1 MQQEQKQ
8 KKKQKSRGGRPPKA
22 LEKRKTVRMRIWV
35 TPSEATAIKQKA
47 EAEGFKHVG
56 QFMAK
61 AVSGSVHGTAPAIK
75 FTPVD
80 MRNLE
85 EIGKNLN
92 QIAKHLHSGHEYD
105 SEMQEN
111 VLYVGKLVKKLGQEL
126 YRQLRNH
133 KNGSGS

>member
-1 MQQEQKQ
+1 MQQMQ
-8 KKKQKSRGGRPPKA
+8 KKKKKRGGRPPKA
-22 LEKRKTVRMRIWV
+22 PEKRKTVQMKIWV
-35 TPSEATAIKQKA
+35 TPSEAAAIKQKA

-61 AVSGSVHGTAPAIK
+61 AVSGSVHGTAPVIK

-80 MRNLE
+80 MRNLATLS
-85 EIGKNLN
+85 KNLN
-92 QIAKHLHSGHEYD
+92 EIAKHLHSGDEYGP
-105 SEMQEN
+105 EMQEN

-133 KNGSGS
+133 KNGVV